1 MSRKKKISATAAW
14 YAAEAH
20 NWCALPGSKR
30 ARHAPPSLTFGPPR
44 AKARDDA
51 APWSARRGRLDLA
64 VLLGVDRLYGKQ
76 VDSTCIGRPCTLN
89 FTEESRVGTGVVL
102 DQRRGHGQEF
112 LIVYFE
118 AQDGHPSSYVQIK
131 LPPYEQFQFLEAGSV
146 PVSRR
151 VAEMLPGGPPLQER
165 EFPVALDEPPPLD
178 YSQIY
183 ARLVGSEVDAIQKVL
198 RTGAKSAKRTVSVNL
213 GHFPRAPYDATVRFR
228 PEFHKL
234 LSVKRSVPRWDS
246 SRLESYRVLEE
257 SIVRKS
263 AYESP
268 ADFKKLEGI
277 YDFPNFHMCLRGRPP
292 GPGKKPLRLEVD
304 NPGDVQV
311 LTKLVREYNYST
323 EQMSLR
329 ISWRRI
335 VNVLPVDAQKLRLGD
350 SYVEEEAP
358 TDPAWGEHVRLG
370 VEFVHENKE
379 YTIEEIFVHEDEDA
393 VRSINVRNEEDVL
406 ELPAAKV
413 EEIIKQMIL
422 PRAPAPGD
430 EPPP

>member
-1 MSRKKKISATAAW
+1 M
-14 YAAEAH
+14 
-20 NWCALPGSKR
+20 
-30 ARHAPPSLTFGPPR
+30 
-44 AKARDDA
+44 
-51 APWSARRGRLDLA
+51 
-64 VLLGVDRLYGKQ
+64 
-76 VDSTCIGRPCTLN
+76 
-89 FTEESRVGTGVVL
+89 
-102 DQRRGHGQEF
+102 
-112 LIVYFE
+112 
-118 AQDGHPSSYVQIK
+118 
-131 LPPYEQFQFLEAGSV
+131 
-146 PVSRR
+146 
-151 VAEMLPGGPPLQER
+151 
-165 EFPVALDEPPPLD
+165 
-178 YSQIY
+178 
-183 ARLVGSEVDAIQKVL
+183 
-198 RTGAKSAKRTVSVNL
+198 SVNL

-379 YTIEEIFVHEDEDA
+379 YTVEEIFVHEDEDA